1 MEEAGNKIF
10 VYFSLSSSDGWTDRS
25 CEQNSRRLAE
35 ELGDRTPQ
43 PVGQHIT
50 TDGVCL

>member
-1 MEEAGNKIF
+1 MEEAGNKFIIQF
-10 VYFSLSSSDGWTDRS
+10 ILSSSDGWTDRS
-25 CEQNSRRLAE
+25 GKQEFRRLAE

-50 TDGVCL
+50 IGRVCL